1 MMRYTHHMCR
11 HKNNFNNLLLNLYI
25 YNYYFFIQ
33 IDYTRLLFNSTLFHS
48 FCWYFWYNIHMGVRR
63 GAKRAFPPHGNWD

>member
-11 HKNNFNNLLLNLYI
+11 HENNFNDLLLNLYI

-33 IDYTRLLFNSTLFHS
+33 IDYTRLLVNSTLFHS
-48 FCWYFWYNIHMGVRR
+48 FC
-63 GAKRAFPPHGNWD
+63 